1 MMCDMIFASRSA
13 TFGQPEIKLGVIPG
27 MGGSQRM
34 TRAIGKAKSMDMIL
48 TGRMMGAEEAE
59 RAGIVARVIDDA
71 DLLSETRSA
80 AKTIASYGRA
90 SVMLAR
96 EAVERAE
103 EGGLREGLLFERRVF
118 QSLFA
123 TDDQKEGMTAFSEK
137 RAATFIGK

>member
-1 MMCDMIFASRSA
+1 
-13 TFGQPEIKLGVIPG
+13 

-48 TGRMMGAEEAE
+48 TGRMMCAEEAE

>member
-1 MMCDMIFASRSA
+1 
-13 TFGQPEIKLGVIPG
+13 
-27 MGGSQRM
+27 
-34 TRAIGKAKSMDMIL
+34 
-48 TGRMMGAEEAE
+48 
-59 RAGIVARVIDDA
+59 
-71 DLLSETRSA
+71 
-80 AKTIASYGRA
+80 
-90 SVMLAR
+90 MLAR

>member
-1 MMCDMIFASRSA
+1 MMCDMIFASCSA

-48 TGRMMGAEEAE
+48 TGRMMGADEAE
-59 RAGIVARVIDDA
+59 RSGIVARVIDDA
-71 DLLSETRSA
+71 DLLSETLA
-80 AKTIASYGRA
+80 AAQTIAGYGRA

-103 EGGLREGLLFERRVF
+103 EGGLREGLMFERRVF

-123 TDDQKEGMTAFSEK
+123 TDDQKEGMAAFLEK

>member
-59 RAGIVARVIDDA
+59 RAGIVARIIDDA

-137 RAATFIGK
+137 RAATFTGK